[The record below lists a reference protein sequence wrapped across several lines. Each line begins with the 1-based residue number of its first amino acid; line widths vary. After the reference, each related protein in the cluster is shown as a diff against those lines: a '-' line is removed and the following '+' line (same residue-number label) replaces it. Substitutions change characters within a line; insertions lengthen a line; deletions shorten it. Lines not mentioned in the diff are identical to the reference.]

1 MYPLYSIHHRVSRH
15 TSALVESARRYGEPM
30 ARIRDRSTGDL
41 LVLMIAGTVC
51 FMVLATGASIVVI
64 EIVNPSAD
72 TSSAVRQ
79 VTGIINT
86 LIGLLAGFLAGRT
99 DLSMQQTKK
108 TDPKDETTKP

>member
-1 MYPLYSIHHRVSRH
+1 
-15 TSALVESARRYGEPM
+15 M
-30 ARIRDRSTGDL
+30 ARLRDRSTGDL

-51 FMVLATGASIVVI
+51 FMVISTGAAIVVI
-64 EIVNPSAD
+64 EIVNPSSD

-99 DLSMQQTKK
+99 DMTIQQQQRDRKN
-108 TDPKDETTKP
+108 PKDETTL